1 MRAAQSN
8 RSVRIHPGS
17 ILLSVKPF
25 FALAIAAAAFCLISI
40 HAAEP
45 APPAMSA
52 AELADRLNAV
62 SQGNALI
69 RTKLEVRPLDG
80 ARRVLQLQIK
90 QRRTKTATDLVYQV
104 LWPDEHKGEAVILHQ
119 AQGAAKGSIIVPQQP
134 VRAIKSSEMNEGLF
148 GSDLSY
154 QDAVENFF
162 AWKKQTLVGSET
174 INGVNCQILESKPDS
189 SSVSIYA
196 KVRSWI
202 DPQRFVPMR
211 IEKYSSSGEL
221 VRRIDVTRVARD
233 EKHHPI
239 PASLTV
245 HGPRKNSVT
254 EFNGAR
260 IDQDVKFTDADFTP
274 AKAFD
279 LAARLPVHRALNQP
293 ARIEQIR
300 LGQSRS
306 DQLQAREGNL
316 RAGQGHRDRQRRVA
330 RKIDRDRILHL
341 KQVRFQNAYSQVEQR
356 QSRWCFLKGWQ
367 SDEVHLLENI
377 AQRPLP
383 RTPPGQ
389 CAAVTRSIGYLA
401 EPNYRLGSSCHT

>member
-1 MRAAQSN
+1 
-8 RSVRIHPGS
+8 
-17 ILLSVKPF
+17 
-25 FALAIAAAAFCLISI
+25 
-40 HAAEP
+40 
-45 APPAMSA
+45 MSA

-90 QRRTKTATDLVYQV
+90 QRRTKTATDLVYQA
-104 LWPDEHKGEAVILHQ
+104 LWPEEHKGEAVILHQ

-162 AWKKQTLVGSET
+162 AWKKQTLIGSET

-189 SSVSIYA
+189 VSIYA

-202 DPQRFVPMR
+202 DPQRFVPLR
-211 IEKYSSSGEL
+211 VEKYSSSGEL

-260 IDQDVKFTDADFTP
+260 IDQDVQFTDADFTP
-274 AKAFD
+274 ATIAKA
-279 LAARLPVHRALNQP
+279 APP
-293 ARIEQIR
+293 
-300 LGQSRS
+300 
-306 DQLQAREGNL
+306 
-316 RAGQGHRDRQRRVA
+316 
-330 RKIDRDRILHL
+330 
-341 KQVRFQNAYSQVEQR
+341 
-356 QSRWCFLKGWQ
+356 
-367 SDEVHLLENI
+367 
-377 AQRPLP
+377 
-383 RTPPGQ
+383 TP
-389 CAAVTRSIGYLA
+389 
-401 EPNYRLGSSCHT
+401 

>member
-1 MRAAQSN
+1 
-8 RSVRIHPGS
+8 
-17 ILLSVKPF
+17 VKPF

-119 AQGAAKGSIIVPQQP
+119 AQGVAKGSIVVPQQP

-148 GSDLSY
+148 DSDLSY

-162 AWKKQTLVGSET
+162 AWKKQALVGSGT

-189 SSVSIYA
+189 STVSIYA

-202 DPQRFVPMR
+202 DPQRFVPLR
-211 IEKYSSSGEL
+211 IEKYSASGEL

-260 IDQDVKFTDADFTP
+260 IDQDVQFTDADFT
-274 AKAFD
+274 
-279 LAARLPVHRALNQP
+279 AA
-293 ARIEQIR
+293 
-300 LGQSRS
+300 GM
-306 DQLQAREGNL
+306 
-316 RAGQGHRDRQRRVA
+316 
-330 RKIDRDRILHL
+330 L
-341 KQVRFQNAYSQVEQR
+341 K
-356 QSRWCFLKGWQ
+356 
-367 SDEVHLLENI
+367 
-377 AQRPLP
+377 
-383 RTPPGQ
+383 
-389 CAAVTRSIGYLA
+389 
-401 EPNYRLGSSCHT
+401 